1 MGRTGRM
8 LDSISACLLLSVAA
22 RKATSPARSAVAKQR
37 RVTEARSPKKK
48 TVDRPRRA
56 ESPRRAA
63 PVTTRPAAAPTVAD
77 PPPAPP
83 VVAKKPAYY
92 EAIAIYET
100 GVRAL
105 QKHDFSTAAEQFRA
119 VIQRYPD
126 ERELL
131 ERARLYLRVCERET
145 ANRPATP
152 RTPDERVYA
161 ATVALNAGDS
171 DAALEHLRQALGDA
185 PDHDH
190 GHYIMAVALC
200 DKGDSQGALEHLRQ
214 AIELN
219 PDNRSNAKQDPDL
232 APVRVLDGFRQILEA
247 PDLMARKRTPVPRVR
262 RG

>member
-1 MGRTGRM
+1 M
-8 LDSISACLLLSVAA
+8 V
-22 RKATSPARSAVAKQR
+22 KQR
-37 RVTEARSPKKK
+37 RVTEARSSKKK
-48 TVDRPRRA
+48 TADRSRRA
-56 ESPRRAA
+56 VAESTRRPPSVATRSA
-63 PVTTRPAAAPTVAD
+63 PAPTQPE
-77 PPPAPP
+77 PPRPP
-83 VVAKKPAYY
+83 VVVKKPAYY

-161 ATVALNAGDS
+161 ATVALNAGDP
-171 DAALEHLRQALGDA
+171 DAAVAHLRQALGEA

-200 DKGDSQGALEHLRQ
+200 DKGDCQGALDHLRQ

-232 APVRVLDGFRQILEA
+232 APVRVLEGFRQILES
-247 PDLMARKRTPVPRVR
+247 PELVGRRRPPVTRLR

>member
-1 MGRTGRM
+1 M

-22 RKATSPARSAVAKQR
+22 RNATSPARSAVAKQR

-48 TVDRPRRA
+48 TVDRSRRA
-56 ESPRRAA
+56 ESPRRSAPIAA
-63 PVTTRPAAAPTVAD
+63 RPSAPPPPA

-83 VVAKKPAYY
+83 VVVKKPAYY

-119 VIQRYPD
+119 VIHRYPD

-145 ANRPATP
+145 ANRPPTP

-161 ATVALNAGDS
+161 ATVALNAGDP
-171 DAALEHLRQALGDA
+171 DAALEHLRQALGEA

-214 AIELN
+214 AIALN
-219 PDNRSNAKQDPDL
+219 PDNRSNARQDPDL
-232 APVRVLDGFRQILEA
+232 APVRVLDGFRQMLDA
-247 PDLMARKRTPVPRVR
+247 PDLMARRRPPVTRLR

>member
-1 MGRTGRM
+1 
-8 LDSISACLLLSVAA
+8 VAA
-22 RKATSPARSAVAKQR
+22 RKNLARSAVAKQR
-37 RVTEARSPKKK
+37 RVIDARSPKKK
-48 TVDRPRRA
+48 TVDRSRRAEAPRRA
-56 ESPRRAA
+56 VAVAPRPSPAA
-63 PVTTRPAAAPTVAD
+63 PQ
-77 PPPAPP
+77 PPPQTPP
-83 VVAKKPAYY
+83 VVLKKPAYY

-105 QKHDFSTAAEQFRA
+105 QKHDFASAAEQFRA

-145 ANRPATP
+145 ANRPAAP

-161 ATVALNAGDS
+161 ATVALNAGDP
-171 DAALEHLRQALGDA
+171 DAAVAHLRQALGEA
-185 PDHDH
+185 PQHDH

-200 DKGDSQGALEHLRQ
+200 DKGDSQGALNHLRQ

-219 PDNRSNAKQDPDL
+219 PDNRSNARQDPDL
-232 APVRVLDGFRQILEA
+232 AAVRVLDGFRQILDA
-247 PDLMARKRTPVPRVR
+247 PDLIGRRRPAPANRLR

>member
-1 MGRTGRM
+1 M
-8 LDSISACLLLSVAA
+8 AA
-22 RKATSPARSAVAKQR
+22 RNSPARSAVAKQR
-37 RVTEARSPKKK
+37 RVTDARSPKKK
-48 TVDRPRRA
+48 TADRPRRP
-56 ESPRRAA
+56 EPPRRAA
-63 PVTTRPAAAPTVAD
+63 VAAARPSPAPAQ
-77 PPPAPP
+77 PPPSPQPPP
-83 VVAKKPAYY
+83 VAVKKPAYY

-105 QKHDFSTAAEQFRA
+105 QKHDFAAAADQFRT

-145 ANRPATP
+145 ANRPAAP
-152 RTPDERVYA
+152 KTPDERVYA
-161 ATVALNAGDS
+161 ATVALNAGDP
-171 DAALEHLRQALGDA
+171 DAAVAHLRQALGEA
-185 PDHDH
+185 PQHDH

-232 APVRVLDGFRQILEA
+232 AAVRVLEGFREILDA
-247 PDLMARKRTPVPRVR
+247 PDLMGRRRSAIPRLR

>member
-1 MGRTGRM
+1 M
-8 LDSISACLLLSVAA
+8 
-22 RKATSPARSAVAKQR
+22 AKQR
-37 RVTEARSPKKK
+37 RATDTRSPKKK
-48 TVDRPRRA
+48 TADRSRRA
-56 ESPRRAA
+56 ESPRRVQAVAA
-63 PVTTRPAAAPTVAD
+63 RPSAA
-77 PPPAPP
+77 PPPAEPAPSPPP
-83 VVAKKPAYY
+83 VVKKPAYY
-92 EAIAIYET
+92 EAIAIYES

-105 QKHDFSTAAEQFRA
+105 QKHDFSAAAEQFRA

-145 ANRPATP
+145 ANRPAVP

-161 ATVALNAGDS
+161 ATVALNAGDP
-171 DAALEHLRQALGDA
+171 DAAVAHLRQALGEA

-200 DKGDSQGALEHLRQ
+200 DKGDSQGALNHLRQ

-247 PDLMARKRTPVPRVR
+247 PDLMARRRPAVSRLR

>member
-1 MGRTGRM
+1 M

-22 RKATSPARSAVAKQR
+22 RNTISPARSAVAKQR
-37 RVTEARSPKKK
+37 RVTETRSPKKK
-48 TVDRPRRA
+48 TVDRSRRV
-56 ESPRRAA
+56 ESPRRSS
-63 PVTTRPAAAPTVAD
+63 VGTRPS
-77 PPPAPP
+77 PAPP
-83 VVAKKPAYY
+83 PPEPSPGPPVVVKKPAYY

-161 ATVALNAGDS
+161 ATVALNAGDP
-171 DAALEHLRQALGDA
+171 DAAVEHLRQALGEA

-232 APVRVLDGFRQILEA
+232 APVRVLDGFRRILEA
-247 PDLMARKRTPVPRVR
+247 PDSMARRRPPVPRVR